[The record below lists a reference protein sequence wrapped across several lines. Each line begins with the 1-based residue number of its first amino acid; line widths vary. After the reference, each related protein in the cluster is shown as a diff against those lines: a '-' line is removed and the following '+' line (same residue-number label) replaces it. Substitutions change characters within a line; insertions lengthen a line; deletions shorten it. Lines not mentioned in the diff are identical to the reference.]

1 VVKTR
6 AGRSGAQRHQLRIAE
21 PDGQGAQVRPDQ
33 PASVGAA
40 DPALTLD
47 RGKSPDVVPQT
58 DRVEGVQRIR
68 GYAQPSADRLQYP
81 RALKHGHL
89 PPLLPQRHCRGQ
101 SAYTRAYHRRAPGP
115 AARHVGLRRLTHRA
129 VDQAA
134 GLPPGTTSNYARTR
148 AALLTLTLT
157 RIAELD
163 AADSPPG
170 LSELSG
176 PRSPMPWRGCCT
188 G

>member
-1 VVKTR
+1 MRVPRPHVSDGSTDLAPAVCGATNRQAVKPEYRGPGCIGKSAVRISEWMPSVATTRSASSSPSVVKTR
-6 AGRSGAQRHQLRIAE
+6 AGRSGAQRHQL
-21 PDGQGAQVRPDQ
+21 
-33 PASVGAA
+33 
-40 DPALTLD
+40 
-47 RGKSPDVVPQT
+47 T

-134 GLPPGTTSNYARTR
+134 GLPPGTTDRKSVV
-148 AALLTLTLT
+148 
-157 RIAELD
+157 
-163 AADSPPG
+163 
-170 LSELSG
+170 
-176 PRSPMPWRGCCT
+176 
-188 G
+188 